1 MSSSSGQSSGYDLS
15 FKILLIGDSAVGK
28 SSLLVSFISNS
39 VEDLA
44 PTIGV
49 DFKIKLLTV
58 GGKRLKLTIWDTA
71 GQERFRTLT
80 SSYYRGAQGIILV
93 YDVTRRDTFTNLSEV
108 WSKEVELYST
118 NQDCVK
124 VLVGNKVDRD
134 SERLVSREEGLA
146 LAEEL
151 GCLFFECSAKTRE
164 NVEQCFEEL
173 ALKALV
179 RIGFGGEKVRDDERS
194 FRWLYLMAF
203 ELRCWSQYRFTAVPP
218 GCSERISSN
227 RLDSTAVAS
236 INEKLQGE

>member
-93 YDVTRRDTFTNLSEV
+93 YDVTRRDTFTSLSEV

-124 VLVGNKVDRD
+124 MLVGNKVDRD
-134 SERLVSREEGLA
+134 SERAVSKEEGLA
-146 LAEEL
+146 LAKEL
-151 GCLFFECSAKTRE
+151 GCLFLECSAKTRE

-173 ALKALV
+173 ALK
-179 RIGFGGEKVRDDERS
+179 IME
-194 FRWLYLMAF
+194 
-203 ELRCWSQYRFTAVPP
+203 VPSLLEE
-218 GCSERISSN
+218 G
-227 RLDSTAVAS
+227 STAVKRNILKQKQEPQAS
-236 INEKLQGE
+236 QNGGCCS